1 MRNREHTD
9 GMKKYID
16 KIFPNKSEQEK
27 AKLKNEKSKSNKDGN
42 K

>member
-9 GMKKYID
+9 GMKKHID
-16 KIFPNKSEQEK
+16 KIFPNKSKREK
-27 AKLKNEKSKSNKDGN
+27 AKLKNEKSNKDGN

>member
-1 MRNREHTD
+1 
-9 GMKKYID
+9 MKKYID